1 MFITFEG
8 IDFCGK
14 STQVELLKNFL
25 IKKGREV
32 IVIREPGGTEISE
45 RIRDILLDRKNSEM
59 KMETEFLLF
68 SSSRSQLVREVIL
81 PALKKDIIVISDR
94 FHDSSTAYQGF
105 GRGLDITKIESIN
118 SFAIADIKPD
128 ITFLIDISVEECLRR
143 KALRSNNELDR
154 IEISSNSFYEKV
166 RRGYLKIAS
175 EDKRFVVVDGNQKIE
190 DIHKIIIDRIISL
203 NKGLINEN

>member
-25 IKKGREV
+25 VKKGREV

-94 FHDSSTAYQGF
+94 FHDSSTAYQGY
-105 GRGLDITKIESIN
+105 GRGLDVEKIKQIN
-118 SFAIADIKPD
+118 SFAIADVLPD
-128 ITFLIDISVEECLRR
+128 VTFLIDISVEESLKR
-143 KALRSNNELDR
+143 KSLKSHSELDR
-154 IEISSNSFYEKV
+154 IEISSDNFYQKV
-166 RRGYLKIAS
+166 RQGYLKIA
-175 EDKRFVVVDGNQKIE
+175 EDENRFVVIDGSLKIE
-190 DIHKIIIDRIISL
+190 EIHNIIIDKIMSL
-203 NKGLINEN
+203 NRGLNNEN

>member
-14 STQVELLKNFL
+14 STQVELLRNFL

-94 FHDSSTAYQGF
+94 FHDSSTAYQGY
-105 GRGLDITKIESIN
+105 GRGLDVEKIKQIN
-118 SFAIADIKPD
+118 SFAISDVLPD
-128 ITFLIDISVEECLRR
+128 VTFLIDITVEESLRR
-143 KALRSNNELDR
+143 KSLKSHSELDR
-154 IEISSNSFYEKV
+154 IEISSDNFYQKV
-166 RRGYLKIAS
+166 RQGYLKIA
-175 EDKRFVVVDGNQKIE
+175 EDENRFVVIDGSLKIE
-190 DIHKIIIDRIISL
+190 EIHNIIIDKIMSL
-203 NKGLINEN
+203 NRGLNNEN

>member
-25 IKKGREV
+25 VKKGREV

-68 SSSRSQLVREVIL
+68 SSSRSQLVRQVIIPSL
-81 PALKKDIIVISDR
+81 QQDIIVISDR
-94 FHDSSTAYQGF
+94 FHDSSTAYQGY
-105 GRGLDITKIESIN
+105 GRGLDVEKIKQIN
-118 SFAIADIKPD
+118 SFAIADVLPD
-128 ITFLIDISVEECLRR
+128 VTFLIDISVEESLKR
-143 KALRSNNELDR
+143 KSLKSHSELDR
-154 IEISSNSFYEKV
+154 IEISSDNFYQKV
-166 RRGYLKIAS
+166 RQGYLKIA
-175 EDKRFVVVDGNQKIE
+175 EDENRFVVIDGSLKIE
-190 DIHKIIIDRIISL
+190 EIHNIIIDKIMSL
-203 NKGLINEN
+203 NRGLNNEN

>member
-14 STQVELLKNFL
+14 STQVELLRNFL

-68 SSSRSQLVREVIL
+68 SSSRSQLVRQVIIPSL
-81 PALKKDIIVISDR
+81 QQNIIVISDR
-94 FHDSSTAYQGF
+94 FHDSSTAYQGY
-105 GRGLDITKIESIN
+105 GRGLDVEKIKQIN
-118 SFAIADIKPD
+118 SFAIADVLPD
-128 ITFLIDISVEECLRR
+128 VTFLIDITVEESLRR
-143 KALRSNNELDR
+143 KSLKSHSELDR
-154 IEISSNSFYEKV
+154 IEISSDNFYQKV
-166 RRGYLKIAS
+166 RQGYLKIA
-175 EDKRFVVVDGNQKIE
+175 EDENRFVVINGSLKIE
-190 DIHKIIIDRIISL
+190 EIHNIIIDKIMSL
-203 NKGLINEN
+203 NRGLSNEN